1 MFAFIL
7 IAVFVVVS
15 MIGINALYVA
25 GEFAA
30 VSARKGRVVQAANE
44 GNRLAKLLLPVLQDH
59 HKLDNYIA
67 ASQVGITLS
76 SIILGIYGQGQ
87 IAPVIAPL
95 IAQIPFLSDEAAA
108 LGVSSLLVLAFLTT
122 LQVVLGELVPKSLA
136 LQYPEEMA
144 YGTALPMSWSANWLL
159 RPFIILLNGSGA
171 LLLKLLGANQ
181 GASHQHVHSPEEIM
195 MLIGQS
201 HEGGLLDAEE
211 RELLDNAL
219 RAGEL
224 TAGEIAVPRIRMIA
238 AEQSMPISELLQI
251 ATTSAYTRIP
261 VYEEDIDHITGFV
274 HLKDLFRLHYTQKE
288 TSIQS
293 VLRKVPYIPETM
305 PTRQV
310 WETLDRHQSYLAI
323 VIDEY
328 GGTAGMLTR
337 EDLIEELFG
346 ELQDEFDTENPLIT
360 RLENGQYKVRGDI
373 LIEHLN
379 HRLDIDLPI
388 DEAHTIGGLV
398 LQVMGRIPQIGES
411 VKIQG
416 INLRVQAVTNR
427 AIEEL
432 LLTLPKAAGSQ
443 DEIR

>member
-1 MFAFIL
+1 MV
-7 IAVFVVVS
+7 IA

-25 GEFAA
+25 GEFSA
-30 VSARKGRVVQAANE
+30 VSARKARVIQAANE
-44 GNRLAKLLLPVLQDH
+44 GHRLAKLLVPIVEDH

-76 SIILGIYGQGQ
+76 SIILGIYGQEQ
-87 IAPVIAPL
+87 IAPAIAPL
-95 IAQIPFLSDEAAA
+95 IAQIPFLSDEVAA

-136 LQYPEEMA
+136 LQYPEEVA
-144 YGTALPMSWSANWLL
+144 YSTALPMRWSADWLL

-171 LLLKLLGANQ
+171 LLLRLLGANNQ
-181 GASHQHVHSPEEIM
+181 AESHQHVHSPEEIM

-219 RAGEL
+219 RVGER

-238 AEQSMPISELLQI
+238 AEQDLPISELLQI

-261 VYEEDIDHITGFV
+261 VYDDDVDHITGFV
-274 HLKDLFRLHYTQKE
+274 HLKDLFRLHHAQKE
-288 TSIQS
+288 TNIRSI
-293 VLRKVPYIPETM
+293 LRKVPYIPETM
-305 PTRQV
+305 PIRQV

-360 RLENGQYKVRGDI
+360 RLDNGQYKVRGDV

-379 HRLDIDLPI
+379 HRLDIELPV

-398 LQVMGRIPQIGES
+398 LQEIGHIPQVGEA
-411 VKIQG
+411 VKIRE
-416 INLRVQAVTNR
+416 IDLRVQVVTDR
-427 AIEEL
+427 TIEEL
-432 LLTLPKAAGSQ
+432 LLTIPQTNTSQ
-443 DEIR
+443 DKDT